1 MTQSAMKRK
10 VLNGVGGLI
19 KKAPHVFEAPT
30 IDDTVVGNSTA
41 NFALSYTCTGRDLV
55 YLTSDFKW
63 AKADADG
70 ATALYSNLLGIV
82 MEDGVDGDFVLVALP
97 GSMIYAATA
106 FPTCTGLPLYMSATA
121 GAITETAPVLNLN
134 AVRVVGYGI
143 GADKIWFDPA
153 PVSFVNGS
161 VGEIALP
168 TVSGSIVGP
177 QTSLYVSGYTTSA
190 IGDAVSLNSSSK
202 WVLMDA
208 NTSSLCSGLTGIC
221 MSVGATDVAIK
232 VALPGSF
239 IKTAATYTAG
249 TDYFI
254 SETAGALTSTK
265 PTTGTS
271 SQIIAVSGLGSNT
284 GYVRMTA
291 AVTVSGA

>member
-30 IDDTVVGNSTA
+30 IDDTVVGNSTT

-153 PVSFVNGS
+153 PVGSVNGS
-161 VGEIALP
+161 SSEIVLP
-168 TVSGSIVGP
+168 TVSGSIFGP
-177 QTSLYVSGYTTSA
+177 QTSLFVSGLTSTA
-190 IGDAVSLNSSSK
+190 IGDAVMLNSSSK

-208 NTSSLCSGLTGIC
+208 NTASLCAGLTGIA
-221 MSVGATDVAIK
+221 MSVAATDAVVK

-239 IKTAATYTAG
+239 IKTAATYTCG
-249 TDYFI
+249 TDYFV
-254 SETAGALTSTK
+254 SETAGAVTSTK

-271 SQIIAVSGLGSNT
+271 AQIIAISGLGSNT
-284 GYVRMTA
+284 GYVKMVA
-291 AVTVSGA
+291 FNPVSGA

>member
-1 MTQSAMKRK
+1 MSTELEVLRGATGQLIYGPSIIRK
-10 VLNGVGGLI
+10 
-19 KKAPHVFEAPT
+19 PT
-30 IDDTVVGNSTA
+30 IDGNVTGPSTRQ
-41 NFALSYTCTGRDLV
+41 FLTSYTSAVGELV
-55 YLTSDFKW
+55 YMTSDFKW
-63 AKADADG
+63 ALADADG
-70 ATALYSNLLGIV
+70 AAALYSNLLGIV
-82 MEDGVDGDFVLVALP
+82 LEVGADGDYILVALP
-97 GSMIYAATA
+97 GSIVYSTA
-106 FPTCTGLPLYMSATA
+106 FPTFSGVPVWMSATA
-121 GAITETAPVLNLN
+121 GAVTETKPVLNLTGQ
-134 AVRVVGYGI
+134 RVVGYGI
-143 GADKIWFDPA
+143 GADTLYFNPSAVD
-153 PVSFVNGS
+153 FVTGT
-161 VGEIALP
+161 GHEIVLP
-168 TVSGSIVGP
+168 TVSGSIFGP

-249 TDYFI
+249 TDYFV

-271 SQIIAVSGLGSNT
+271 SQIIGVSGLGSNT
-284 GYVRMTA
+284 GYVRMSA
-291 AVTVSGA
+291 AVTISGA